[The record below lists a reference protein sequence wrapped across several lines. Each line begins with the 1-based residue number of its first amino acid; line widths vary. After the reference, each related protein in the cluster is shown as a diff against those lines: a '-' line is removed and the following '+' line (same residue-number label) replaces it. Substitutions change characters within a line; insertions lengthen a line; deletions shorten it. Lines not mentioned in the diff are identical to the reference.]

1 MVVHKRSSLKD
12 IAEALGLSKTTVSF
26 VLNGKANE
34 YHIGEETAKRVWE
47 MAERLQ
53 YNPNFTAISLRDGC
67 SKILGIVV
75 SDISNPFFAS
85 LADFTKTKPLK
96 LATPYSLAVP
106 TRMQTRCNKLSE
118 TLLPAVWM
126 D

>member
-1 MVVHKRSSLKD
+1 MAVHKRSSLKD

-85 LADFTKTKPLK
+85 LAKTKPLN

-106 TRMQTRCNKLSE
+106 MRMQTRCNKLSE

-126 D
+126 V

>member
-1 MVVHKRSSLKD
+1 MAFFKRTSLKD
-12 IAEALGLSKTTVSF
+12 IADALGLSKTTVSF

-34 YHIGEETAKRVWE
+34 YHIGEATAKRVWE
-47 MAERLQ
+47 MAERMQ

-85 LADFTKTKPLK
+85 LARLYE
-96 LATPYSLAVP
+96 LSLIHI
-106 TRMQTRCNKLSE
+106 
-118 TLLPAVWM
+118 
-126 D
+126 